1 MCDISAVKFQKA
13 VNDFNG
19 NLFESSLN
27 LIGQV
32 LLGLSRLVFISLS
45 KEIFQLT
52 QQSDGNLMEICRDG
66 GDIPSNAGVFRS
78 KLAPDF
84 NSGVF
89 FSAKSSRMDH

>member
-32 LLGLSRLVFISLS
+32 LLGLSRLVFKSLS
-45 KEIFQLT
+45 KEILQLT
-52 QQSDGNLMEICRDG
+52 QQQSLMEICRIFVEMG
-66 GDIPSNAGVFRS
+66 EISQIMLVEIS
-78 KLAPDF
+78 T
-84 NSGVF
+84 
-89 FSAKSSRMDH
+89 